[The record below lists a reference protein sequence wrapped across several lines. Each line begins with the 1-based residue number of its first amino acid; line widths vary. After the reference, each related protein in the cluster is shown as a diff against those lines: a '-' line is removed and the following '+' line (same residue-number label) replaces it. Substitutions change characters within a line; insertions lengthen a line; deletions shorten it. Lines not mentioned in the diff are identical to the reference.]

1 MDGIKKQEIMK
12 TVCTLIL
19 ALITTIGFSQEKE
32 QRKEMR
38 QKMMQERQDLSPE
51 QKADLTTKRLT
62 LHLDLTEAQQ
72 KEVHKLQLEMISE
85 REKNKELRKAE
96 AEEAGFYDKATA
108 RLDKR
113 QEYQNK
119 MKSILNESQYQTWKE
134 GMKKST
140 RNKAIIKHKRKQ

>member
-1 MDGIKKQEIMK
+1 MK

>member
-1 MDGIKKQEIMK
+1 MK

-38 QKMMQERQDLSPE
+38 QKMMQERQGLSPE
-51 QKADLTTKRLT
+51 QKAELSAKRLT
-62 LHLDLTEAQQ
+62 LQLDLTEAQQ
-72 KEVHKLQLEMISE
+72 KEVHKLQFEMISE
-85 REKNKELRKAE
+85 REKNKELRKTE
-96 AEEAGFYDKATA
+96 AEENGFYDKATA
-108 RLDKR
+108 RLDKS

-134 GMKKST
+134 GMKKSSG
-140 RNKAIIKHKRKQ
+140 NKLMIKHKKQQ

>member
-1 MDGIKKQEIMK
+1 MELIKQKIMK

-38 QKMMQERQDLSPE
+38 QKMMQERQGLSPE
-51 QKADLTTKRLT
+51 QKAELSAKRLT
-62 LHLDLTEAQQ
+62 LQLDLTEAQQ
-72 KEVHKLQLEMISE
+72 KEVHKLQFEMISE
-85 REKNKELRKAE
+85 REKNKELRKTE
-96 AEEAGFYDKATA
+96 AEENGFYDKATA
-108 RLDKR
+108 RLDKS

-134 GMKKST
+134 GMKKSSG
-140 RNKAIIKHKRKQ
+140 NKLMIKHKKQQ